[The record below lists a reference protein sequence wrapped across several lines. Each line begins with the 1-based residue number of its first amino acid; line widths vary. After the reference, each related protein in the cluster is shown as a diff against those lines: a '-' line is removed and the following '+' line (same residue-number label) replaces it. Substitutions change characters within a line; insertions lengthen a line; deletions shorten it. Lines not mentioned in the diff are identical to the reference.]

1 MKIYNTLTNSIQEFI
16 PLKENEVKM
25 YVCGPTVYNY
35 IHIGNTRPIIVF
47 DVLARLLSYKGYKV
61 TYVQNF
67 TDIDDKIIKKAN
79 EEKSSCQE
87 ITKKYIKAFMEDTS
101 KLNLYPGII
110 RPTVTE
116 NLDEIKNLIQKLI
129 DKGYAYKKDNDIVF
143 SIDQFKD
150 YGKLSKQK
158 LDELNQGVR
167 IEVDENKKNPF
178 DFVLWKGK
186 KENEPYFKSSFGE
199 GRPGWHIE
207 CSALIHKY
215 LGDRID
221 IHAGGQ
227 DLIFPHH
234 ENERAQSICGI
245 TGDAEFVNY
254 WMHNSYIT
262 INSEKMSKSLGN
274 FMLLKDV
281 LEKYEGYVIRHFI
294 LTCHYRKNLNFS
306 YSDLDISKKTLDR
319 LTTTME
325 KFKSHNK
332 GVKPEV
338 LDDLIKEFK
347 SNFISSL
354 EDDLNTPKALSY
366 ISIFT
371 KSVNKL
377 LNDDVNVEEAYNAL
391 VEMLDILGINLPI
404 KKEDD
409 NDIVNNL
416 ITLLKDVRNELRNQK
431 IYNLSDKIREE
442 LAKLGINIS
451 DK

>member
-47 DVLARLLSYKGYKV
+47 DVLARLLAYKGYKV

-87 ITKKYIKAFMEDTS
+87 ITKKYINAFMEDTS

-143 SIDQFKD
+143 SIDKFKD

-186 KENEPYFKSSFGE
+186 KENEPY
-199 GRPGWHIE
+199 
-207 CSALIHKY
+207 
-215 LGDRID
+215 
-221 IHAGGQ
+221 
-227 DLIFPHH
+227 
-234 ENERAQSICGI
+234 
-245 TGDAEFVNY
+245 
-254 WMHNSYIT
+254 
-262 INSEKMSKSLGN
+262 
-274 FMLLKDV
+274 
-281 LEKYEGYVIRHFI
+281 
-294 LTCHYRKNLNFS
+294 
-306 YSDLDISKKTLDR
+306 
-319 LTTTME
+319 
-325 KFKSHNK
+325 
-332 GVKPEV
+332 
-338 LDDLIKEFK
+338 
-347 SNFISSL
+347 
-354 EDDLNTPKALSY
+354 
-366 ISIFT
+366 
-371 KSVNKL
+371 
-377 LNDDVNVEEAYNAL
+377 
-391 VEMLDILGINLPI
+391 
-404 KKEDD
+404 
-409 NDIVNNL
+409 
-416 ITLLKDVRNELRNQK
+416 
-431 IYNLSDKIREE
+431 
-442 LAKLGINIS
+442 
-451 DK
+451 